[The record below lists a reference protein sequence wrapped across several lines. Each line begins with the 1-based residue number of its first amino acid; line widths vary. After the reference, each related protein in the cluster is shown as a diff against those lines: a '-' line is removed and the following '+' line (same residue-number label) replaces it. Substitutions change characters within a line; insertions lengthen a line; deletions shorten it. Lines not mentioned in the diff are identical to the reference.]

1 MEIKICNRANK
12 ADGRFYA
19 SALQLPNWLW
29 GALKRSSVER
39 GVSEHHILK
48 DALKKELHI
57 YNHKGGD
64 ND

>member
-1 MEIKICNRANK
+1 MEIKICNKANK

-19 SALQLPNWLW
+19 SALVLPNWLW
-29 GALKRSSVER
+29 GALKKEAVKR

-57 YNHKGGD
+57 YNPKGEG